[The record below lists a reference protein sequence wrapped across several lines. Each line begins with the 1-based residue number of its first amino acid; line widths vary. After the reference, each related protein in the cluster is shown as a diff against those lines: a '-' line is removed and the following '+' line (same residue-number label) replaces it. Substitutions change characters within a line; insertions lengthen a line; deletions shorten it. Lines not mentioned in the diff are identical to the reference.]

1 MGQKFKQLE
10 SIGELETLKI
20 SIDLISPF
28 SGECIAV
35 CITFISNLYFYF
47 LINFFSNNII
57 D

>member
-35 CITFISNLYFYF
+35 CNTFILILLLFSYKF
-47 LINFFSNNII
+47 LIVTIF
-57 D
+57 